1 MNILPKGLSGRKVAI
16 TGSRKIQEL
25 GEIIERQGGEVI
37 VRPQQGLLV
46 LQEWELERDLFRL
59 LESGTDWTIF
69 TTGTGLGA
77 LPDKARN

>member
-1 MNILPKGLSGRKVAI
+1 MNILPKGLSGRKIAI
-16 TGSRKIQEL
+16 TGSRKIQEF

-46 LQEWELERDLFRL
+46 LQERELERDLFRL
-59 LESGTDWTIF
+59 LKSGTDWTIF

-77 LPDKARN
+77 LLDKARN